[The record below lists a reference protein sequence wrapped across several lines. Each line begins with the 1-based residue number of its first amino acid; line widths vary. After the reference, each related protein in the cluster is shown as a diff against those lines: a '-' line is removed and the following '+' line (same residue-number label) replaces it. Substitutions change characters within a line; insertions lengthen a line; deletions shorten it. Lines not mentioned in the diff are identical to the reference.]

1 MKRLNEALAS
11 LDLAIDT
18 LEDTA
23 ANHLAPRARTRATQP
38 GRAGG
43 EADDIGGLFSAEQLT
58 TVKARLDDAIERLE
72 SALEVADGTR

>member
-23 ANHLAPRARTRATQP
+23 ANHLASTGTRKRTT
-38 GRAGG
+38 GG
-43 EADDIGGLFSAEQLT
+43 KAAAEDDMGGLFSADQLN

>member
-18 LEDTA
+18 LEDA
-23 ANHLAPRARTRATQP
+23 AAQHMAPNVRKRQSAPSSRT
-38 GRAGG
+38 GG
-43 EADDIGGLFSAEQLT
+43 SDDVGGLFSSEQLN